1 MRCAG
6 HAQGA
11 SSGGLNCHCGIS
23 SQQVVFC
30 VKHYTSVAATF
41 GVVMYE
47 VDIALSVSA
56 RTSTVR
62 HAWFGILFSCLYE
75 LLMPRLTMDCNM

>member
-1 MRCAG
+1 MQCVG

-23 SQQVVFC
+23 SHQVVYC

-41 GVVMYE
+41 GVV
-47 VDIALSVSA
+47 DIALNVSA
-56 RTSTVR
+56 GTSTVK

-75 LLMPRLTMDCNM
+75 LLTPRLTMDDVAL

>member
-1 MRCAG
+1 MWCVG
-6 HAQGA
+6 HAQGV
-11 SSGGLNCHCGIS
+11 SSGGLNCQCGIS
-23 SQQVVFC
+23 SHQVVYS

-47 VDIALSVSA
+47 VDIALNVSA
-56 RTSTVR
+56 GTSTVK

-75 LLMPRLTMDCNM
+75 LLTSRLTMD